1 MGILSE
7 FVSLRVVQEYVK
19 NVLKHFDILANISLV
34 GGLGEE
40 VGLLG
45 L

>member
-19 NVLKHFDILANISLV
+19 NVLKHFDILVNISLV
-34 GGLGEE
+34 VALGEE
-40 VGLLG
+40 ICLLG